1 MREGV
6 PGQSVRRWAI
16 AKSFPPSPVS
26 QALTAPRDR
35 VQRCLDAP
43 GLQETDCD
51 GLLGQSRMKPAE
63 PTLAAMQGVSACSKA
78 LEALDSHATR
88 QRNAAKN
95 PNPLTRGERER
106 LAATKDPR
114 QLRLSVQKSPHIT
127 ILSCRPQ

>member
-1 MREGV
+1 
-6 PGQSVRRWAI
+6 
-16 AKSFPPSPVS
+16 
-26 QALTAPRDR
+26 
-35 VQRCLDAP
+35 
-43 GLQETDCD
+43 
-51 GLLGQSRMKPAE
+51 MKPAE

-114 QLRLSVQKSPHIT
+114 QLRLVQKSPHHNLIVQT
-127 ILSCRPQ
+127 PKRS